1 MIDELTADHAVAE
14 ALPTCLVVD
23 DSRVVR
29 KVARRILEAHGYVVT
44 EAENGLDALTQCR
57 RELPRCVLLDWNMP
71 VMNGLAF
78 LKALRAEY
86 GADGPL
92 VVFCTTENEVGH
104 MASAIESGAQ
114 EYIMKPFDEAI
125 LTGKFA
131 QIGLL

>member
-1 MIDELTADHAVAE
+1 MMAPSPPGSP
-14 ALPTCLVVD
+14 LPTCLLVD

-29 KVARRILEAHGYVVT
+29 KVARRILERNGFLVA
-44 EAENGLDALTQCR
+44 EAEDGEQALQHCR

-78 LKALRAEY
+78 LRALRSEF
-86 GADGPL
+86 GPDGPK
-92 VVFCTTENEVGH
+92 VVFCTTENEVAQ
-104 MASAIESGAQ
+104 MATAMQSGAQ
-114 EYIMKPFDEAI
+114 GYITKPFDEAL